1 MADIAATAK
10 PSDFV
15 AQLEAANL
23 HPLWDRFRT
32 LTPVK
37 PQAKDPP
44 LIWRWRDIEPFTTRA
59 VSEVPIDDVERRA
72 LILVN
77 PAFAGETVTTS
88 NLIAAFT
95 VLDPGDRAR
104 PHRHTFAAIR
114 FATRAEGAATIV
126 NGRRCDMHDGDL
138 ILTPPMCW
146 HGHINESDHRII
158 WFDAANIPFIR
169 TLDANFFEPGDP
181 KSNQFWQVDEGDEK
195 LWAESGIVGADLEH
209 APAHSPKYHYSGDAT
224 RRLLDA
230 LPAGRDGA
238 RTVRYTNPTTGD
250 AVMPALDC
258 YRSAAVEGS
267 CHSAETHDLQYDLP
281 GGVRNRPL
289 DRRRALLRLVA
300 TRRVLDS
307 ALELRQPYGHRWR
320 RRVLYRLRQGSVRAP
335 RSPARGIPITP
346 RPTLTHEG
354 IGAPVRRVEDPKFLR
369 GLGCFVAD
377 ITLPGELHCV
387 LVRSPHAHA
396 RIREIDSAS
405 AAAHAGCRRRAH
417 RRRHGGR

>member
-1 MADIAATAK
+1 MANVVAART

-44 LIWRWRDIEPFTTRA
+44 LIWRWRDIDPFTARA
-59 VSEVPIDDVERRA
+59 VSEVAIDDVERRA

-126 NGRRCDMHDGDL
+126 NGRRCDMHEGDL

-146 HGHINESDHRII
+146 HGHINETDHRII
-158 WFDAANIPFIR
+158 WFDAANIPLIR
-169 TLDANFFEPGDP
+169 SLDANFFEPGDP
-181 KSNQFWQVDEGDEK
+181 NSNEFWQVDEGDEK

-209 APAHSPKYHYSGDAT
+209 APTHSPKYRYSGAAT

-238 RTVRYTNPTTGD
+238 RTVRYTNPATGD
-250 AVMPALDC
+250 AVMPTLDSYAMRLSKGQATRPKRTTC
-258 YRSAAVEGS
+258 NMICLVVSGTGRSTVGEHSFDWSQHDVFSIPHWSLASHTAAGGD
-267 CHSAETHDLQYDLP
+267 AEIFIVSDK
-281 GGVRNRPL
+281 VAFERL
-289 DRRRALLRLVA
+289 DLLR
-300 TRRVLDS
+300 
-307 ALELRQPYGHRWR
+307 EEYQ
-320 RRVLYRLRQGSVRAP
+320 
-335 RSPARGIPITP
+335 
-346 RPTLTHEG
+346 
-354 IGAPVRRVEDPKFLR
+354 
-369 GLGCFVAD
+369 
-377 ITLPGELHCV
+377 
-387 LVRSPHAHA
+387 
-396 RIREIDSAS
+396 
-405 AAAHAGCRRRAH
+405 
-417 RRRHGGR
+417 

>member
-1 MADIAATAK
+1 MATSTGQH
-10 PSDFV
+10 SDFV

-44 LIWRWRDIEPFTTRA
+44 LIWRWKDIEPFTARA

-114 FATRAEGAATIV
+114 FATLAEGAATIV
-126 NGRRCDMHDGDL
+126 NGRRCEMREGDL

-158 WFDAANIPFIR
+158 WFDAANIPLLR
-169 TLDANFFEPGDP
+169 TLDANFFEPGDT
-181 KSNQFWQVDEGDEK
+181 KANQFWMVDDGDEK
-195 LWAESGIVGADLEH
+195 IWAESGLVGADVEH
-209 APAHSPKYHYSGDAT
+209 APAHSPKYHYSGAAT
-224 RRLLDA
+224 RRLLAA

-238 RTVRYTNPTTGD
+238 RTVRYTNPATGG

-258 YRSAAVEGS
+258 HAVRLSKDETTRPKRLTCNSICLVVSGSGRSTVGEHEFHWSQHDVFSIPHWSLTSHTAVDGD
-267 CHSAETHDLQYDLP
+267 ADLFVVSDRVAFERLDL
-281 GGVRNRPL
+281 
-289 DRRRALLRLVA
+289 
-300 TRRVLDS
+300 
-307 ALELRQPYGHRWR
+307 
-320 RRVLYRLRQGSVRAP
+320 
-335 RSPARGIPITP
+335 
-346 RPTLTHEG
+346 
-354 IGAPVRRVEDPKFLR
+354 F
-369 GLGCFVAD
+369 
-377 ITLPGELHCV
+377 
-387 LVRSPHAHA
+387 
-396 RIREIDSAS
+396 REEYQ
-405 AAAHAGCRRRAH
+405 
-417 RRRHGGR
+417 